1 MTIDD
6 RGSILEYYASDRVA
20 EKYVSTASE
29 GLRELEREAIDRY
42 FGEGESRVLDVG
54 CGTGRT
60 TDALERLGYD
70 VVGVDLTPSFVE
82 RARANVP
89 DVPFFVGDVCAL
101 PFEDAS
107 FGSAL
112 FAYNGIDD
120 VAPEEDRY
128 AALRE
133 IHRVLEPGGVFTFSS
148 HNLWSTYVPRSPD
161 LAGIEQFVEFW
172 VRNVREGR
180 LGSRYKSD
188 NTVTGGPRPMYYIR
202 PADQLQQLRNCGF
215 EVVDVLR
222 TDGLLESRVHHPHY
236 VARKPA

>member
-1 MTIDD
+1 MTTDD
-6 RGSILEYYASDRVA
+6 RGSILEYYASDA
-20 EKYVSTASE
+20 ITEKYVSAASE

-42 FGEGESRVLDVG
+42 FGQPGTRVLDVG

-60 TDALERLGYD
+60 TRALNRLGYD
-70 VVGVDLTPSFVE
+70 VTGVDLTPSFVE

-89 DVPFFVGDVCAL
+89 GASFVAGDVCSL

-107 FGSAL
+107 FSNAL
-112 FAYNGIDD
+112 FSYNGIDD

-133 IHRVLEPGGVFTFSS
+133 IRRVLEPGGVFTFSS

-172 VRNVREGR
+172 IRNVSEGR

-188 NTVTGGPRPMYYIR
+188 NTVRGGPRPMYYIR
-202 PADQLQQLRNCGF
+202 PADQVQQLRNCGF
-215 EVVDVLR
+215 DVVDVLR
-222 TDGLLESRVHHPHY
+222 TDGIIESRVHHPHY